1 MLYCPLDAST
11 TAHSVEAPA
20 RATLKSVDFTARRHI
35 SGSAEETR
43 WRRVSASAGR
53 KRMGGIARQREIIDR
68 RALAEELSA
77 AAGSVQVPAL
87 DRTPFVEPLRAVLT
101 NGRAEIRRRFEATG
115 DGAIVI
121 REQCFLMDQ
130 LVRALFDLV
139 TEKIYP
145 LPNPTKGE
153 RLAIVAVGGYGRGE
167 LAPFSDIDLLFL
179 LPYKQTPHTEQVVE
193 YLLYLLWDLGL
204 KIGQSTRSVD
214 ECLRQAKSDLTIR
227 TGLLEARYLWGEQAL
242 FNELKRRFDS
252 EIVRGTAAQFVEAKL
267 AERDARHKRVGD
279 SRYQLEPNVKE
290 GKGGLRDL
298 HTLFWIAKYIFRTD
312 DAGKLVDL
320 GVLSAEESQRFDR
333 AQNFLWTVRCHLHYL
348 ADRAEERLT
357 FDLQSEIGRRM
368 GYTDHA
374 GSRGV
379 ERFMKHYFL
388 VAKDVGDLTRIFCA
402 VLEADQQ
409 HKRRLSW
416 VRWGSARRTLDGFV
430 VDGQRL
436 TIPSEDLFK
445 KDPVALLR
453 LFYAAQRHEL
463 DIHPRALRAAS
474 QSLRLINQ
482 QLRDD
487 PEANRLFLEILTS
500 RKDPETALR
509 RMNEA
514 GVLGRFIPDF
524 GRVVAQMQYDMYHVY
539 TVDEHTLFAIG
550 ILHKIETGLLEEE
563 LPLATQLVET
573 IVSRRALYLAVLLH
587 DIAKGRGGDHSVIG
601 EQIALKLGPRLGLS
615 VEETETV
622 AWLVRWH
629 LLMSGTAFKLDIGDQ
644 QTIRGFV
651 ERVQSPERL
660 KLLLALTVADI
671 RAVGPK
677 VWNGWK
683 AALLRELYQRAIEV
697 ISGGLIEEGWGSRV
711 ATAQAAARR
720 QLPDFSETEFAT
732 FVGRGYPFYWLS
744 FDPET
749 HARHAR
755 LMREAE
761 ASGTPLTVEKR
772 IDTQRAVTEVT
783 LYTADHPGLFSR
795 IAGALAVSGANIVD
809 ARIMTMSNG
818 MALDTFWVQDSAGG
832 PFDRP
837 DKLAKLAVTFE
848 NVLTGDLKP
857 HSVLARPPAF
867 PSRTWVFTVAPRVL
881 VDNKASASHTVVEVN
896 GRDRPGLLFELTR
909 ALTGLNLQVS
919 SAKISTYGEKVVD
932 VFYVKNLFG
941 HKIEHPAKLA
951 EIRKTLEAVLAKGR
965 EPAPSEPEREPA
977 AAE

>member
-1 MLYCPLDAST
+1 
-11 TAHSVEAPA
+11 
-20 RATLKSVDFTARRHI
+20 
-35 SGSAEETR
+35 
-43 WRRVSASAGR
+43 
-53 KRMGGIARQREIIDR
+53 MGTIARQRDIIDR
-68 RALAEELSA
+68 RALAAQLSA
-77 AAGSVQVPAL
+77 AAAAVQFSPL
-87 DRTPFVEPLRAVLT
+87 DRRSFIAPAKSTLAK
-101 NGRAEIRRRFEATG
+101 GRAEIRRRFEATG
-115 DGAIVI
+115 NGAAAM

-130 LVRALFDLV
+130 LIRTLFDLV
-139 TEKIYP
+139 TEEIYP
-145 LPNPTKGE
+145 LPNPTSGE

-167 LAPFSDIDLLFL
+167 LAPYSDIDLLFL
-179 LPYKQTPHTEQVVE
+179 LPYKLTPHTEQVIE

-204 KIGQSTRSVD
+204 KIGQSTRSVE
-214 ECLRQAKSDLTIR
+214 ECLRHAKSDLTIR

-242 FNELKRRFDS
+242 FDELRRRFDA
-252 EIVRGTAAQFVEAKL
+252 EIIKSTAAQFVEGKL
-267 AERDARHKRVGD
+267 AERDARHQRVGD
-279 SRYQLEPNVKE
+279 SRYQLEPNIKE

-298 HTLFWIAKYIFRTD
+298 HTLFWIAKYIYRTD
-312 DAGKLVDL
+312 DIGKLVEL

-348 ADRAEERLT
+348 AGRAEERLT
-357 FDLQSEIGRRM
+357 FDLQAEIGRRM

-402 VLEADQQ
+402 ILEADQK

-416 VRWGSARRTLDGFV
+416 MRWGGRRSLGGFV
-430 VDGQRL
+430 VERERL
-436 TIPSEDLFK
+436 GIPSEDFFA

-453 LFYAAQRHEL
+453 LFHVAQQHDL

-474 QSLRLINQ
+474 QSLRLINRK
-482 QLRDD
+482 LRED

-514 GVLGRFIPDF
+514 GVFGRFIPDF

-550 ILHKIETGLLEEE
+550 IVHKIESGVLKEDH
-563 LPLATQLVET
+563 PLATQIAGT

-615 VEETETV
+615 TEETETV

-629 LLMSGTAFKLDIGDQ
+629 LLMSSTAFKLDIGDP
-644 QTIRGFV
+644 QTIRDFV

-660 KLLLALTVADI
+660 KLLLVLTVADI

-683 AALLRELYQRAIEV
+683 AALLRELYHHAIGV
-697 ISGGLIEEGWGSRV
+697 ISGGLSEEGQNSRV
-711 ATAQAAARR
+711 AAAQSAARR
-720 QLPDFSETEFAT
+720 LLPDFSDDEFAA
-732 FVGRGYPFYWLS
+732 FASRGYPFYWLS

-749 HARHAR
+749 HSRHAR
-755 LMREAE
+755 LIREAE
-761 ASGTPLTVEKR
+761 ASGAPLTVEKR
-772 IDTQRAVTEVT
+772 VEAHRSVTEIT

-809 ARIMTMSNG
+809 AKIVTMSNG
-818 MALDTFWVQDSAGG
+818 MALDTFWVQDPAGG

-837 DKLAKLAVTFE
+837 DKLAKLAVVFE
-848 NVLTGDLKP
+848 KVLSGDLKP
-857 HSVLARPPAF
+857 HLEFARPPAF
-867 PSRTWVFTVAPRVL
+867 PSRTRVFTVAPRVL
-881 VDNKASASHTVVEVN
+881 VDNKASASHTVIEVN

-909 ALTGLNLQVS
+909 ALTGVNLQVS

-932 VFYVKNLFG
+932 VFYVKDLFG
-941 HKIEHPAKLA
+941 HKVEHRTKLA
-951 EIRKTLEAVLAKGR
+951 EIQKMIEAVLVK
-965 EPAPSEPEREPA
+965 ENESSPPARDSQPL